1 MATISN
7 NINVI
12 HPIPAFSDNYIW
24 ALLDADQQ
32 HACVVDPGDANPV
45 IDYLEANGLTLTDI
59 FITHHHP
66 DHTGGLKTLIS
77 EYSPTVYGPEP
88 SGIQGISDYLHE
100 GDTATLFGHR
110 FSIYEVPGHTLD
122 HIAYYCDETDPP
134 LLFCGD
140 TLFAAGCGRL
150 FEGTPAMMHKSLSKL
165 SALDSNTSIYCTH
178 EYTMANLKFANAA
191 DPNNGELMARIER
204 EQAKRD
210 QSQPTLPSSVQLE
223 LDTNPFLRCDQ
234 PALKESASS
243 RLSQPVEDE
252 IEVFAAIRNWK
263 DNF

>member
-7 NINVI
+7 NINRI

-24 ALLDADQQ
+24 ALVDADQQ
-32 HACVVDPGDANPV
+32 RACVVDPGDANPV
-45 IDYLEANGLTLTDI
+45 IDYLETNGLNLTDI

-66 DHTGGLKTLIS
+66 DHTGGLKTLS
-77 EYSPTVYGPEP
+77 SKYAPTVYGPEP
-88 SGIQGISDYLHE
+88 SGIKGISSFLHE
-100 GDTATLFGHR
+100 GDTATLFDHQ
-110 FSIYEVPGHTLD
+110 FSVYEVPGHTLD

-165 SALDSNTSIYCTH
+165 SALDINTNVYCTH
-178 EYTMANLKFANAA
+178 EYTMANLKFAQAA
-191 DPNNGELMARIER
+191 DPNNGELTARIER

-210 QSQPTLPSSVQLE
+210 LGEPTLPSSIQLE
-223 LDTNPFLRCDQ
+223 LNTNPFLRCGQ
-234 PALKESASS
+234 PAIKESAST
-243 RLSQPVEDE
+243 RLSQSIEGEV
-252 IEVFAAIRNWK
+252 EVFAAIRNWK